1 MNPDEIDVMK
11 LTPEDYLKMRDRCKE
26 LERDNILQ
34 QEHILELEHANSELS
49 ATINRMHGGCE
60 RAIELRRLLDTLF
73 DVGRDEAV
81 SDDEIL
87 RRMKNLRDELTR
99 LQKENVFLY
108 HQRNQLRNDKKQQA
122 DCILKLETE
131 LSQFRVAMKESSEKI
146 EVLNDSIDQLNK
158 ALADEAKGTKYW
170 ADEAHR
176 AQKRIAEMIYKG
188 DSKVSEIV
196 KASADQIDVLNTSIA
211 KLQDDCA
218 KFASD
223 LTKKEDEIRYWKNK
237 HEQLKDTCSKQEA
250 DIRCHCMNTF
260 AATLKDADAKIQSAN
275 DRAANAKKEAKE
287 AKERAE
293 SASERVRYLERKL
306 RDVGS
311 LNDSLMKELANRHG
325 ALLQVV
331 DKDADAYQRSVMRYA
346 PSNIVNGSQLG
357 FIYGVI
363 GLCGEAGEA
372 SELVKKF
379 VYHGHTLDYK
389 HLAIE
394 LGDVLWY
401 IAYTAYGLGYSL
413 SNIMAINQEKLA
425 KRYPDGKFDEERS
438 RNREEGDI

>member
-60 RAIELRRLLDTLF
+60 RAIELRRLVDALF
-73 DVGRDEAV
+73 DVGRNEAV

-87 RRMKNLRDELTR
+87 RRMKNLRDEMAR

-122 DCILKLETE
+122 DCILKLETK

-158 ALADEAKGTKYW
+158 ALADETKGTKYW
-170 ADEAHR
+170 ADKAH
-176 AQKRIAEMIYKG
+176 ALQEKISTMIYKG
-188 DSKVSEIV
+188 ESNESETG
-196 KASADQIDVLNTSIA
+196 KESADQIDVLNTSIA

-260 AATLKDADAKIQSAN
+260 SAALKDADAKIQSAN

-306 RDVGS
+306 RDVES
-311 LNDSLMKELANRHG
+311 LNDSLMKELARRQE
-325 ALLQVV
+325 ALRQII
-331 DKDADAYQRSVMRYA
+331 DNDADAYQQNVLKYA
-346 PSNIVNGSQLG
+346 PDHHDYLLDV
-357 FIYGVI
+357 IYAAMGM
-363 GLCGEAGEA
+363 CGEAGEA
-372 SELVKKF
+372 SELVKKYA
-379 VYHGHTLDYK
+379 YHGHAIDTE
-389 HLAIE
+389 HLARE

-401 IAYTAYGLGYSL
+401 VSYMAHLFGYPLGK
-413 SNIMAINQEKLA
+413 IMAMNQEKLA

-438 RNREEGDI
+438 KKREEGDI

>member
-11 LTPEDYLKMRDRCKE
+11 LTPEDYLKMRDHCKE

-34 QEHILELEHANSELS
+34 REHILELEHTNSELS

-60 RAIELRRLLDTLF
+60 RAIELRRLVDTLF

-87 RRMKNLRDELTR
+87 RRMKNLRDEMAR
-99 LQKENVFLY
+99 LQKENVLLY
-108 HQRNQLRNDKKQQA
+108 HQRNSLRNDKKQQA

-131 LSQFRVAMKESSEKI
+131 LSQFRVAMKESSENI
-146 EVLNDSIDQLNK
+146 EVLNDSIDQL
-158 ALADEAKGTKYW
+158 
-170 ADEAHR
+170 
-176 AQKRIAEMIYKG
+176 
-188 DSKVSEIV
+188 
-196 KASADQIDVLNTSIA
+196 
-211 KLQDDCA
+211 
-218 KFASD
+218 
-223 LTKKEDEIRYWKNK
+223 
-237 HEQLKDTCSKQEA
+237 KDTCSKQEE

-260 AATLKDADAKIQSAN
+260 AVALKDADTKIQSAN

-311 LNDSLMKELANRHG
+311 LNDSLMKELARRQECQPGVREH
-325 ALLQVV
+325 
-331 DKDADAYQRSVMRYA
+331 DADIYQLDVLKYA
-346 PSNIVNGSQLG
+346 PDHHDYLLNVLYAAMGM
-357 FIYGVI
+357 
-363 GLCGEAGEA
+363 CGEAGEA
-372 SELVKKF
+372 SELIKKYA
-379 VYHGHTLDYK
+379 YHGHTIDSE
-389 HLAIE
+389 HLARE

-401 IAYTAYGLGYSL
+401 VSYMAHLFGYPLGK
-413 SNIMAINQEKLA
+413 IMAMNKEKLA